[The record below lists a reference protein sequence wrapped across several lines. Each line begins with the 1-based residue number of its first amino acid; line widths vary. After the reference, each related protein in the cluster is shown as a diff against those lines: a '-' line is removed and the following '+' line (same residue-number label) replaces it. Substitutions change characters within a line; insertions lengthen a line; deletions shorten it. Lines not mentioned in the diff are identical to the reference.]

1 MWTELVLGM
10 RLVKYIQIHVNSGGG
25 RDGGRRDGRRKDEEC
40 DRGCSVMYVDGT
52 SSGSQLLV

>member
-1 MWTELVLGM
+1 MYVDRTSSGDE
-10 RLVKYIQIHVNSGGG
+10 ISEIHVNSGGG
-25 RDGGRRDGRRKDEEC
+25 RDGGRRDGRRKDEES